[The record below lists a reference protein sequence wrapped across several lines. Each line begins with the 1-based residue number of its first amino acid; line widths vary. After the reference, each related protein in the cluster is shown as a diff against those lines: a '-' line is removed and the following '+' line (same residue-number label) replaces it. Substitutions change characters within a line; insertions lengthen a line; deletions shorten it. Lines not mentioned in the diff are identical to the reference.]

1 MDIQRLRLRSKFQVR
16 QGTFRGAAIFEV
28 ESVKQ
33 AEQVGRGNAS
43 AVLFAPP
50 VDHAVVDYSLISH
63 LRSTI
68 ASLPLM
74 LKVRV
79 GHFAEAEEI
88 QKFGMVDFLDGNE
101 VLGVVDETFIDKHA
115 LSIPFVCG
123 CKSLAEGLRRVEE
136 GAQILRMQGKSDRSV
151 QFADTVKIV
160 RSISREISDLAGMN
174 ESQVRAHARKIAAPP
189 DLLLETKRQGRVPV
203 LQFAAGGIATT
214 ADAALMIR
222 LGCDGVFINSQIL
235 NETNAYMKVA
245 KIMDAVQ
252 HAWQV

>member
-1 MDIQRLRLRSKFQVR
+1 MCPPPSPAPPPPPFAGVVGPSVAASMDIQRLRLRSKFQVR

-28 ESVKQ
+28 ETVEQ

-50 VDHAVVDYSLISH
+50 VAHAVVDYSLISD

-74 LKVRV
+74 LKVRA

-88 QKFGMVDFLDGNE
+88 QKFGTVDFLDENE

-136 GAQILRMQGKSDRSV
+136 GAQILQMQGKSYRSV
-151 QFADTVKIV
+151 QFAETVKIV
-160 RSISREISDLAGMN
+160 RSISVIWPA
-174 ESQVRAHARKIAAPP
+174 
-189 DLLLETKRQGRVPV
+189 
-203 LQFAAGGIATT
+203 
-214 ADAALMIR
+214 
-222 LGCDGVFINSQIL
+222 
-235 NETNAYMKVA
+235 
-245 KIMDAVQ
+245 
-252 HAWQV
+252 